1 MNCQEWLA
9 GSSSQQPSLIVRGA
23 PVGRMSRSPSQA
35 WTTPSAFRTAL
46 ARFPTWDARHGH
58 RLEELSVRDAGDGP
72 SDEGGDTRR
81 AHDAVREFV
90 EGQHAHGD
98 VLALIGGDN
107 SITFSALN
115 AFMAVQADAAWGII
129 TLDAHHD
136 TRPLTDGSSNGTP
149 IRELIMAGLPGTRVV
164 QIGIAPFGNGEDY
177 ASWTREQG
185 VVIHDIDAVRRA
197 GASHIIQDSI
207 NYLLTQGV
215 TNCYVDCDI
224 DVVDRAFAPACPG
237 SMPGGLLPEELL
249 AMMYE
254 LGTVPNVHGV
264 DFVEVDASQ
273 DVAGMTVRLMA
284 AAFVSF
290 ASGMSARAG
299 SQHGA

>member
-1 MNCQEWLA
+1 MNCKEWLEA
-9 GSSSQQPSLIVRGA
+9 GSSAEAELTVRGV

-35 WTTPSAFRTAL
+35 WTTPAAFRNAL

-58 RLEELSVRDAGDGP
+58 RLDELHVFDAGDGP
-72 SDEGGDTRR
+72 SDEVEDTVR
-81 AHDAVREFV
+81 AHEAIASYVHGKHRD
-90 EGQHAHGD
+90 GDLHAF
-98 VLALIGGDN
+98 IGGDN
-107 SITFSALN
+107 SITFPAL
-115 AFMAVQADAAWGII
+115 AALMEQEADATWGII

-177 ASWTREQG
+177 ATWTRDQG

-197 GASHIIQDSI
+197 GPTHIIQDSV
-207 NYLLTQGV
+207 NYLLTQGM
-215 TNCYVDCDI
+215 THCYVDCDI

-237 SMPGGLLPEELL
+237 SMPGGLQPDELL

-264 DFVEVDASQ
+264 DLVEVDATQ
-273 DVAGMTVRLMA
+273 DVAGITVRLMA

-290 ASGMSARAG
+290 ASGMIARTG
-299 SQHGA
+299 NHHGA

>member
-9 GSSSQQPSLIVRGA
+9 AGTSREPALVVRGA
-23 PVGRMSRSPSQA
+23 PVGRMSRSPSKA
-35 WTTPSAFRTAL
+35 WTTPGAFRAAL
-46 ARFPTWDARHGH
+46 SRFPTWDARHAH
-58 RLEELSVRDAGDGP
+58 RLEELSVLDAGDGP
-72 SDEGGDTRR
+72 SDEDSDTAA
-81 AHDAVREFV
+81 AHDAIGEFARS
-90 EGQHAHGD
+90 QHAGE
-98 VLALIGGDN
+98 VLAFIGGDN
-107 SITFSALN
+107 SITFPALHSL
-115 AFMAVQADAAWGII
+115 MAADATATWGII

-149 IRELIMAGLPGTRVV
+149 IRELIMAGLPGRRVV

-177 ASWTREQG
+177 AAWTREQG
-185 VVIHDIDAVRRA
+185 VVIHDLEAVRRA
-197 GASHIIQDSI
+197 GPSHIIHDSV
-207 NYLLTQGV
+207 NHLLTQGM
-215 TNCYVDCDI
+215 THCYVDCDI

-264 DFVEVDASQ
+264 DCVEVDASQ

-290 ASGMSARAG
+290 ASGMCARSG
-299 SQHGA
+299 SSHGA